1 MSTLLKFHLPTFID
15 AIINLAI
22 LYWVLRIV
30 LFKPVT
36 RFMEN
41 RTKSIENSIQTAEQ
55 KLSEAEEMRKNYENQ
70 LSEAKEQAD
79 AILQEARERA
89 AREYDSLIAKAKEE
103 SQELLDR
110 TRADIENERLQML
123 KEVRNEVASLALV
136 AASKI
141 IEANMDNEKNRTLV
155 EKFINEE
162 GAA

>member
-1 MSTLLKFHLPTFID
+1 MLKFHLPTFID